1 MTDKEIK
8 DLKEDLEYYQLTFSM
23 VRYKLS
29 NYKEI
34 ILELNELLNDY
45 LDQNEIFKNLSTDIA
60 YNLKEIL
67 DDLDID
73 FYNY

>member
-1 MTDKEIK
+1 MLEKEIK

-34 ILELNELLNDY
+34 ILELNELLNNY
-45 LDQNEIFKNLSTDIA
+45 LNQNEIFKNLSTDIA

-67 DDLDID
+67 DGLDID

>member
-45 LDQNEIFKNLSTDIA
+45 LKQNEILKSLNTDLA
-60 YNLKEIL
+60 YTLKEIL
-67 DDLDID
+67 DGLDID

>member
-1 MTDKEIK
+1 MLEKKIK

-23 VRYKLS
+23 VRSKLS

-45 LDQNEIFKNLSTDIA
+45 LNQNEIFKNLSTDNA

>member
-45 LDQNEIFKNLSTDIA
+45 LDQNEIFKNLSTDNA

>member
-1 MTDKEIK
+1 MIEKEIK

-34 ILELNELLNDY
+34 ILELNELLNGY

-67 DDLDID
+67 DDQDID

>member
-1 MTDKEIK
+1 MTEKEIK
-8 DLKEDLEYYQLTFSM
+8 DLKDKLEYYQIVFGM

-45 LDQNEIFKNLSTDIA
+45 LKQNEIFKSLNTDTA
-60 YNLKEIL
+60 YTLQEIL
-67 DDLDID
+67 DGLDID

>member
-45 LDQNEIFKNLSTDIA
+45 LNQNEIFKNLSTNNA

-67 DDLDID
+67 DGLDID

>member
-1 MTDKEIK
+1 MSEKEIK

-45 LDQNEIFKNLSTDIA
+45 LNQNEIFKNLSTDIA

-67 DDLDID
+67 DNLDID

>member
-45 LDQNEIFKNLSTDIA
+45 LNQNEIFKNLSTDIA

-67 DDLDID
+67 DSLDID

>member
-1 MTDKEIK
+1 MLEKEIKEIK
-8 DLKEDLEYYQLTFSM
+8 DKLEYYQLTFSM

-45 LDQNEIFKNLSTDIA
+45 LKQNEILKRLSTNNA
-60 YNLKEIL
+60 YELQEIL
-67 DDLDID
+67 NGLDID

>member
-45 LDQNEIFKNLSTDIA
+45 LNQNEIFKNLSTDIA

-67 DDLDID
+67 DNLDID

>member
-45 LDQNEIFKNLSTDIA
+45 LNQNEIFKNLSTDIA

-67 DDLDID
+67 DGLDID

>member
-1 MTDKEIK
+1 MIEKELK